1 MQYQKQMRQ
10 QNRFADAAETLDAVL
25 GDDPDNPAH
34 ANLRAAE
41 DMIARTDTPHAPWV
55 VVSADDKRYAR
66 VATLKAVCRALS
78 DRLD

>member
-1 MQYQKQMRQ
+1 
-10 QNRFADAAETLDAVL
+10 
-25 GDDPDNPAH
+25 
-34 ANLRAAE
+34 
-41 DMIARTDTPHAPWV
+41 MIARTDTPHAPWV